1 MRLFVAIALE
11 AELADRMVVVCRG
24 LMEQAPEAHWS
35 RPESWHLTLQFL
47 GEQPEAELPALTTQL
62 AKVRSAG
69 FRFGWRG
76 LGAFPPHGRMRT
88 LWAGL
93 ADPAPVIG
101 LAAAVGRELAPR
113 WPPEDRPFQPHLTL
127 ARAGAKGN
135 ELEPLR
141 PALSPLKPDWGA
153 QEAREFTLFWSRP
166 WQRRFQYEVLR
177 QFPLQT

>member
-11 AELADRMVVVCRG
+11 AEVAERMVMLRRG
-24 LMEQAPEAHWS
+24 LMAQAPEAHWA

-47 GEQPEAELPALTTQL
+47 GEQQEAELPALAAQL
-62 AKVRSAG
+62 ARVRSAE
-69 FRFGWRG
+69 FRFALRG
-76 LGAFPPHGRMRT
+76 LGAFPPQGRMRT
-88 LWAGL
+88 LWVGVE
-93 ADPAPVIG
+93 DPAPVIG

-113 WPPEDRPFQPHLTL
+113 WPPEDRPYQPHLTL

-141 PALSPLKPDWGA
+141 RALSPLEPDWGA

-166 WQRRFQYEVLR
+166 WQGRFQYEVVR
-177 QFPLQT
+177 RFPLRA